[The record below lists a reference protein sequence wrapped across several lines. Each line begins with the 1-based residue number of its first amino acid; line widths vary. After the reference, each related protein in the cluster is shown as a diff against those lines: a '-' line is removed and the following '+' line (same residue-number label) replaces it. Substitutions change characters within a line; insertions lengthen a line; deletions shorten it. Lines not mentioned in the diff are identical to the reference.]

1 MLNQLVMKRVLSLS
15 RITLFAAITFAVS
28 CSKPFVIVQ
37 VSDVQMGFSAAA
49 MAGKSGEECADD
61 VAFETECLRK
71 AVGMINDINPD
82 VVVFTGDQVN
92 VAGNQTQWSA
102 FDEIVGEINPEV
114 KCLYLPGNHD
124 VLIKDGS
131 VCMDEYSK
139 HCGAD
144 KFCYKDKGV
153 ILVGVNTNLISN
165 DDSLEEEQFEWL
177 RDVLSCNSSRDGVT
191 LVFGHHP
198 FFLSDIDEPDS
209 YFPIMKSKRRVYFDL
224 FATTGVDAVYAGH
237 RHETFDAEFCGI
249 PMKTTTSAAY
259 QIGKSMPSVRVIVV
273 EKGKVRDELREYPM

>member
-1 MLNQLVMKRVLSLS
+1 M
-15 RITLFAAITFAVS
+15 ITLLAAMAFAVS

-37 VSDVQMGFSAAA
+37 VSDVQMGFAAA
-49 MAGKSGEECADD
+49 ALAGKSGEECAEDI
-61 VAFETECLRK
+61 AFESDCLRK
-71 AVGMINDINPD
+71 AVVVINDIRPD

-92 VAGNQTQWSA
+92 VAGNQTQWNA

-124 VLIKDGS
+124 VVVKDGS
-131 VCMDEYSK
+131 VCVDEYSK

-144 KFCYKDKGV
+144 KFYYRDKGV
-153 ILVGVNTNLISN
+153 NLVGINTSLITN
-165 DDSLEEEQFEWL
+165 GGHLEEEQFEWL
-177 RDVLSCNSSRDGVT
+177 RDVLSSKSSGKDVT

-224 FATTGVDAVYAGH
+224 FASSGVDAVYAGH
-237 RHETFDAEFCGI
+237 RHETFDAEFDGI

-259 QIGKSMPSVRVIVV
+259 QIGKSNPSVRVIVV